1 MATIMN
7 KEDKIFI
14 TDLQEEKER
23 EEKCVKAFTNK
34 NSCLSFTKY
43 IVKKADETS
52 SVRYIC

>member
-1 MATIMN
+1 MN